1 MPSVSQPTA
10 AAALHHQFT
19 TVRQLP
25 AVTQTGESAF
35 TPKERTRNELGV
47 AEPCRKIVDQC

>member
-1 MPSVSQPTA
+1 MPSVSRPTA

-25 AVTQTGESAF
+25 AVSQTGESAF
-35 TPKERTRNELGV
+35 
-47 AEPCRKIVDQC
+47 AEPCRKTAD